1 LTLAQRRSRANLQR
15 YNRAFHPSPVV
26 RGEGREIM
34 RHMRFIYKLRSAS
47 DIHKTILIGGFFP
60 DAESAISHF
69 NSTQG
74 KQLGKQCTTKPRR
87 YELIEQEQ

>member
-1 LTLAQRRSRANLQR
+1 LTLAQRRFRANPQR
-15 YNRAFHPSPVV
+15 HNRALQPSP
-26 RGEGREIM
+26 RRARRREKLI
-34 RHMRFIYKLRSAS
+34 RHMTFIYKLRSAS

-74 KQLGKQCTTKPRR
+74 KQLGSSLLQAAW
-87 YELIEQEQ
+87 LN